1 MTKLLVIKSSV
12 TGAASVTNGLIDRL
26 VDRLRVEVPGL
37 SVTERD
43 LDAAPVPHLSSATL
57 GGIGRGEM
65 SEGSAAT
72 RVLSDA
78 MIAELQEADMLVIG
92 APMYNFGIPSTLKS
106 WFDHVLRA
114 GVTFQYG
121 ADGPKGLVRPKPVVV
136 VEARG
141 GFYSEGPASVMDAQ
155 EPHLKGMLGFMGLSD
170 VEFVRI
176 ERLAFGPDVAG
187 PAIETA
193 ALKLAGIELTPALA
207 A

>member
-43 LDAAPVPHLSSATL
+43 LDAAPVPHLRSATL

-65 SEGSAAT
+65 GEGSAAT

-141 GFYSEGPASVMDAQ
+141 GLYSEGPASVMDAQ

-187 PAIETA
+187 PAIEAA

>member
-43 LDAAPVPHLSSATL
+43 LDTAPVPHLSSATL

-65 SEGSAAT
+65 GEGSAAT

-141 GFYSEGPASVMDAQ
+141 GLYSEGPASVMDAQ

-187 PAIETA
+187 PAIEAA